1 MSIDNIIE
9 RYFAGRKAKEIEAQL
24 VFFLMALRL
33 NLLSGLSLESSL
45 KKVKSEVSGALAKE
59 LAKIEKELGKGKDI
73 GEALLNSASRIESL
87 EFKRALSHIS
97 EVARSGYSRKS
108 DTLKLLCDELIEL
121 RKTKMREFSSKLAV
135 LSIIFIAASV
145 IMPALWLAFVIMG
158 SAFFALDISAL
169 QIWLSVTVIF
179 PTIAVLLLLY
189 IKEKFP

>member
-1 MSIDNIIE
+1 MLIDSALE
-9 RYFAGRKAKEIEAQL
+9 RYFAGRKAREIEAQL

-45 KKVKSEVSGALAKE
+45 KKVKSEVTGALAKE

-135 LSIIFIAASV
+135 LSLMFIAASV

>member
-1 MSIDNIIE
+1 MLIDSAMKK
-9 RYFAGRKAKEIEAQL
+9 YFAGRRAKEIEAQL
-24 VFFLMALRL
+24 VFFLTALRL

-45 KKVKSEVSGALAKE
+45 KKVKSEVTGALAKE
-59 LAKIEKELGKGKDI
+59 LAKIEKELGKGKDV

-121 RKTKMREFSSKLAV
+121 QKTKMREFSSKLAV
-135 LSIIFIAASV
+135 LSLMFIAASV

>member
-1 MSIDNIIE
+1 MSIDNVME
-9 RYFAGRKAKEIEAQL
+9 RYFAGRRAKEIEAQL
-24 VFFLMALRL
+24 VFFLTALRL

-45 KKVKSEVSGALAKE
+45 KKVKSEVTGALAKE
-59 LAKIEKELGKGKDI
+59 LAKIEKELGKGRDV

-121 RKTKMREFSSKLAV
+121 QKTKMREFSSKLAV
-135 LSIIFIAASV
+135 LSLMFIAASV

-158 SAFFALDISAL
+158 SAFFALDVSVL

>member
-135 LSIIFIAASV
+135 LSLMFIAASV

>member
-1 MSIDNIIE
+1 MLIDSALE
-9 RYFAGRKAKEIEAQL
+9 RYFAGRKAREIEAQL

-45 KKVKSEVSGALAKE
+45 KKVKSEVTGALAKE
-59 LAKIEKELGKGKDI
+59 LAKIEKELGKGRDI

-87 EFKRALSHIS
+87 EFKRTLSHIS

-135 LSIIFIAASV
+135 LSLMFIAASV